1 MRNSTQ
7 GNCHPAK
14 RLLAI
19 SNPTKLLNV
28 TLTLLSGINSEYS
41 KQLDML
47 NNYVLQNIE
56 KLFF

>member
-19 SNPTKLLNV
+19 SNLTKLLNV
-28 TLTLLSGINSEYS
+28 TLTLLSGINCEYS

-47 NNYVLQNIE
+47 NNYVL
-56 KLFF
+56 